1 MNGISVFFLLKVVV
15 VEGFINSVDS
25 QMRQRQEQQ
34 KLATISA
41 RIDSYEAVEGSSE
54 EVEKVIFQR
63 FPASSKSSVR
73 SETSREIRPHPFLS
87 FFSPPPLQILKEY
100 NRFDLMAPMRGTSPE
115 EIRQLHL
122 EGALRMKEGKDS
134 RVRPAHATA
143 CKRTKRPL
151 SYLYARRLCR
161 TCHIKRV
168 SEVSLSPLQMDVYCV
183 LFTDLLLITKPVKR
197 VEKVKIIRQPL
208 LIHNVV
214 CKELKDPGERSDEA
228 NIDRFHTFK
237 KVLTYLMSDF
247 VEKTK
252 YITFILIGNLHLT

>member
-1 MNGISVFFLLKVVV
+1 MNSISVFFLLKVAV

-54 EVEKVIFQR
+54 EVEKVILQR
-63 FPASSKSSVR
+63 FPTSSKSSVR
-73 SETSREIRPHPFLS
+73 SETSREIRPHAFFS
-87 FFSPPPLQILKEY
+87 FFSSPLQILKEY

-134 RVRPAHATA
+134 RVRPTHATA

-151 SYLYARRLCR
+151 SYLYARRLR
-161 TCHIKRV
+161 HTFHIKR
-168 SEVSLSPLQMDVYCV
+168 
-183 LFTDLLLITKPVKR
+183 
-197 VEKVKIIRQPL
+197 
-208 LIHNVV
+208 
-214 CKELKDPGERSDEA
+214 
-228 NIDRFHTFK
+228 
-237 KVLTYLMSDF
+237 
-247 VEKTK
+247 
-252 YITFILIGNLHLT
+252 LHP